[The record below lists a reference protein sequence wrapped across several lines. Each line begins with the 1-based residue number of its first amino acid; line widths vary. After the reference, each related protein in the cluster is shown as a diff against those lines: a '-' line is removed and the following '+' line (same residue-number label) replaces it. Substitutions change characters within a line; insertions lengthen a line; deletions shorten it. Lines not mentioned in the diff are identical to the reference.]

1 MYKFVCFFNKV
12 VGFFFKKLIK
22 LESQDSLRTF
32 SGWKRVSGWE
42 MHVNKN
48 VD

>member
-1 MYKFVCFFNKV
+1 MYMFFFNKV
-12 VGFFFKKLIK
+12 VFFFKKLIK
-22 LESQDSLRTF
+22 LESQESLRTF

>member
-1 MYKFVCFFNKV
+1 MFFFYLNKV
-12 VGFFFKKLIK
+12 VFFRKLIK